1 MGLLASAR
9 NLIRSE
15 SILRLDGQVAF
26 ITGGGRGIG
35 RAIGLA
41 FASEGAVVGI
51 ADIDRASAEATVAD
65 IGKASG
71 MARAFVID
79 ASRRQAVLDAT
90 DRLVSEFGCLDAVV
104 NSAILFRYEP
114 VGEIREETWDRMTA
128 VGLKSLIWGAQAAD
142 RHMVPERGGVIIN
155 FSSPV
160 ADRGHSGTAVYSAIK
175 GAVGALTRA
184 LAVEFGPRRIRVNAI
199 SPGAIPT
206 PGARALVDDAGY
218 EARRKRTPLGR
229 LGTAEEIGAAAVF
242 LASSD
247 GAFITGE
254 VLHVDGGTTIM
265 GG

>member
-1 MGLLASAR
+1 M
-9 NLIRSE
+9 
-15 SILRLDGQVAF
+15 RLNRQVAF

-35 RAIGLA
+35 RAIALA
-41 FASEGAVVGI
+41 FAAEGATVGI
-51 ADIDRASAEATVAD
+51 ADIDGESAEATAAD
-65 IGKASG
+65 IARSSG
-71 MARAFVID
+71 TARAFAID
-79 ASRRQAVLDAT
+79 ASRRDVVLDAAG
-90 DRLVSEFGCLDAVV
+90 RLVSEFGRLDAVV
-104 NSAILFRYEP
+104 NSAIVFRYEP
-114 VGEIREETWDRMTA
+114 IGEIREETWEWMTS

-142 RHMVPERGGVIIN
+142 RYMAPERGGIVIH

-184 LAVEFGPRRIRVNAI
+184 LAVEFAPRRIRVNAI

-206 PGARALVDDAGY
+206 PGARALVDAAGY
-218 EARRKRTPLGR
+218 DARRKRTPLGR
-229 LGTAEEIGAAAVF
+229 LGTEEEIAAAAVY

-254 VLHVDGGTTIM
+254 ILHVDGGATIL

>member
-1 MGLLASAR
+1 M
-9 NLIRSE
+9 
-15 SILRLDGQVAF
+15 RLERQVAF

-51 ADIDRASAEATVAD
+51 ADIDRASAEAAVAD
-65 IGKASG
+65 ITRASG
-71 MARAFVID
+71 AARAFVID
-79 ASRRQAVLDAT
+79 ASHREAVLDAS
-90 DRLVSEFGCLDAVV
+90 DRLVSEFGRLDIVV
-104 NSAILFRYEP
+104 NSAISFRYEP

-142 RHMVPERGGVIIN
+142 RHMVAERGGVIIN
-155 FSSPV
+155 FSSPT
-160 ADRGHSGTAVYSAIK
+160 AERGHSGTAVYSAIK

-184 LAVEFGPRRIRVNAI
+184 LAVEFAPRRIRVNAI
-199 SPGAIPT
+199 CPGAIPT

-218 EARRKRTPLGR
+218 EFRRKKTPLGR
-229 LGTAEEIGAAAVF
+229 LGTAEEIGAAAVY

-254 VLHVDGGTTIM
+254 VMHVDGGATM
-265 GG
+265 FGG